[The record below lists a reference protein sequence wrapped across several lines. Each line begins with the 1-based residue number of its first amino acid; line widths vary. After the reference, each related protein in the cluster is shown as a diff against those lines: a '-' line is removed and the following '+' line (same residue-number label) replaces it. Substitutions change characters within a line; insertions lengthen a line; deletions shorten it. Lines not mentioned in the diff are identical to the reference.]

1 MQNVVALTLKLVT
14 EARDFTLY
22 VSVLAVSCRQQSAPS
37 FATTT
42 CAWKQK
48 SGETCYVSLFF
59 FQRKGKGIYCFMELR
74 RALSFFLCSWKA
86 GHILPQNARFTAPHG
101 ELHGHRSGVSC
112 LRLASNNYV
121 TPLMRICNAILSSY
135 CFYLQHHFFLGLTL
149 FIYFRLTVW
158 MASLYC
164 SPQRPHI

>member
-1 MQNVVALTLKLVT
+1 MYPCSPWAVGNKVLRHLRQRLVRGNKKV
-14 EARDFTLY
+14 EKR
-22 VSVLAVSCRQQSAPS
+22 
-37 FATTT
+37 ATFHF
-42 CAWKQK
+42 
-48 SGETCYVSLFF
+48 FF

-135 CFYLQHHFFLGLTL
+135 CFYLQHHFCLGLTL